1 MATKSVTSTQ
11 SQQLTEHDEPWVTLV
26 WNDPVNLMSYVTFVF
41 QSYFG
46 FSLEEANKRMLE
58 VQPNGLHQRVP
69 VFLGSKAEVEVA
81 VGYHLRHDAA

>member
-1 MATKSVTSTQ
+1 ANPMSFLVEQAGGAASTGRQ
-11 SQQLTEHDEPWVTLV
+11 
-26 WNDPVNLMSYVTFVF
+26 
-41 QSYFG
+41 
-46 FSLEEANKRMLE
+46 RMLE